1 MKYLL
6 LTLVLLEILTVSTA
20 TDVVT
25 QFYDNMSF
33 SYEHHTEG
41 SGFFSTYRRVTVNTE
56 PVFESLSPENK
67 KGYLIGKT
75 GKVAGSA
82 FTAGSGRI
90 DNEGLLEADKV
101 SVYRRDNTLV
111 RTTENG
117 SSCISG
123 SDDNR
128 MLYNPTIIGIGNGF
142 YSKNPIEYQSL
153 LREDNSIKNYH
164 AGNAIIHEVRY
175 ADAIDTDQQFKVVGS
190 FYQPDTFCMNP
201 YYPATYGVTGNQIT
215 TATELSFLE
224 DITGMIHLSAKRT
237 DRLELDT
244 PLMANSNYDEESSYR
259 GENRGLMHHMKKLA
273 VDIDEDYAGVYHLER
288 NISFVSSRNNLRVAN
303 FVTDPLHWI

>member
-6 LTLVLLEILTVSTA
+6 LTLILLEILTVSTA
-20 TDVVT
+20 TDVVN

-33 SYEHHTEG
+33 TYEHQTEG

-67 KGYLIGKT
+67 VGYLIGKT
-75 GKVAGSA
+75 GKVVGSA
-82 FTAGSGRI
+82 FTAGSGSI
-90 DNEGLLEADKV
+90 DNEGLLEAQKV

-128 MLYNPTIIGIGNGF
+128 MSYNPTIIGIGTGF
-142 YSKNPIEYQSL
+142 YSKNPIGYYSQ

-201 YYPATYGVTGNQIT
+201 YYPAIYGVTGNQIAT
-215 TATELSFLE
+215 TTEFNFSE
-224 DITGMIHLSAKRT
+224 DITGMIHMSAKRC

-244 PLMANSNYDEESSYR
+244 PLMANSNYDEESLYR
-259 GENRGLMHHMKKLA
+259 GENRGLMHRMKKLA
-273 VDIDEDYAGVYHLER
+273 IDIDEDYAGKYHLER
-288 NISFVSSRNNLRVAN
+288 NISFVSSRNNFRLAS
-303 FVTDPLHWI
+303 FSTDPLHWV